1 MNQYA
6 EVFSSTFIAVF
17 LEASPFLVLGALLS
31 TLVEIYLPDDFIGK
45 YLPGGRLLGLLVG
58 LSAGLLIP
66 TCECGVLSI
75 VRRLLKKGASPLVA
89 ITYMLSAPVINPLGL
104 ASTYI
109 AFQGN
114 IWMVL
119 GRVSIVV
126 VCASCLG
133 LLISCIN
140 PVPLLRDEDVSLLQP
155 DRLHPGQNCREGY
168 PQPDSRFPAACAA
181 HSNCENHSRLIR
193 VFTHTASEFLDM
205 GKYLIMGAFAVAF
218 TKVFLPHE
226 VLLLFQNSLFLSVSA
241 MMLLAVLVSVCSE
254 ADAFVA
260 ASFVTLPAAA
270 KLSFLAIGPMVDL
283 KLIVMYSA
291 VFRKRIALALI
302 FLPTVLVYLLSIIL
316 GVVLG

>member
-1 MNQYA
+1 MNHYA
-6 EVFSSTFIAVF
+6 EVFGSTFIAVF
-17 LEASPFLVLGALLS
+17 LEASPFLALGALLS
-31 TLVEIYLPDDFIGK
+31 TLVEICLPDDFIGR
-45 YLPGGRLLGLLVG
+45 YLPKGRLLGLLVG

-66 TCECGVLSI
+66 TCECGVMSI
-75 VRRLLKKGASPLVA
+75 VRRMLKKGVSPLMA
-89 ITYMLSAPVINPLGL
+89 ITYMLSSPVINPLGL

-126 VCASCLG
+126 ACAGCLG
-133 LLISCIN
+133 LVVSYGN
-140 PVPLLRDEDVSLLQP
+140 PAPLLRDEEVRLSQYAP
-155 DRLHPGQNCREGY
+155 LHPAHNSG
-168 PQPDSRFPAACAA
+168 DSHSHLDCCFPSLCACP
-181 HSNCENHSRLIR
+181 SDERSSRIITLL
-193 VFTHTASEFLDM
+193 THTASEFLDM
-205 GKYLIMGAFAVAF
+205 GKYLILGAFAVAF
-218 TKVFLPHE
+218 TKVFLPQD
-226 VLLLFQNSLFLSVSA
+226 VLLLFQNNIFLAVGA
-241 MMLLAVLVSVCSE
+241 MMMLAVLVSVCSE

-260 ASFVTLPAAA
+260 ASFLSFPAAA

-291 VFRKRIALALI
+291 VFHKRIALALI

>member
-17 LEASPFLVLGALLS
+17 IEASPFLLLGAFLS

-45 YLPGGRLLGLLVG
+45 YLPKGRLLGLLVG
-58 LSAGLLIP
+58 LTAGMLIP
-66 TCECGVLSI
+66 TCECGVMSV
-75 VRRLLKKGASPLVA
+75 VRRLLKKGASPLMA
-89 ITYMLSAPVINPLGL
+89 ITYMLSSPVINPLGL

-119 GRVSIVV
+119 GRVCIVAA
-126 VCASCLG
+126 CASCLG
-133 LLISCIN
+133 LVLSSSSPDLI
-140 PVPLLRDEDVSLLQP
+140 LRDEKGSL
-155 DRLHPGQNCREGY
+155 
-168 PQPDSRFPAACAA
+168 PQPDSCVSALCVC
-181 HSNCENHSRLIR
+181 HSNENRSRIIT

-205 GKYLIMGAFAVAF
+205 GKYLILGAFAVAF
-218 TKVFLPHE
+218 TKVFLPRE
-226 VLLLFQNSLFLSVSA
+226 VLLLFQNSIFLAVGA

-260 ASFVTLPAAA
+260 ASFLTFPAAA

-291 VFRKRIALALI
+291 VFSKRIALVLI

-316 GVVLG
+316 GGVIG

>member
-6 EVFSSTFIAVF
+6 EVFSATFIAVF

-31 TLVEIYLPDDFIGK
+31 TLIEIYLPDDVIGK
-45 YLPGGRLLGLLVG
+45 YLPKGRLLGLLVG
-58 LSAGLLIP
+58 LTAGMLIP
-66 TCECGVLSI
+66 TCECGVMSI
-75 VRRLLKKGASPLVA
+75 VRRLLKKGASPLMA
-89 ITYMLSAPVINPLGL
+89 ITYMLSSPVINPLGL

-119 GRVSIVV
+119 GRVCIVA

-133 LLISCIN
+133 LIISYGN
-140 PVPLLRDEDVSLLQP
+140 PLLLLRNGEVSLHQP
-155 DRLHPGQNCREGY
+155 DHLHSGRNCREGH
-168 PQPDSRFPAACAA
+168 PQPDLCFPAESVC
-181 HSNCENHSRLIR
+181 HSHCENSSRVIR
-193 VFTHTASEFLDM
+193 VFTHTASEFLAM
-205 GKYLIMGAFAVAF
+205 GKYLILGAFAVAF
-218 TKVFLPHE
+218 TKVFLPQE
-226 VLLLFQNSLFLSVSA
+226 VLLLFQNNILLSVGA

-260 ASFVTLPAAA
+260 ASFLTFPAAA

-302 FLPTVLVYLLSIIL
+302 FLPTFLVYLLSIML
-316 GVVLG
+316 GVALG

>member
-17 LEASPFLVLGALLS
+17 IEASPFLLLGALLS

-45 YLPGGRLLGLLVG
+45 YHPKGRLLGLLVG
-58 LSAGLLIP
+58 LTAGMLIP
-66 TCECGVLSI
+66 TCECGVMSV
-75 VRRLLKKGASPLVA
+75 VRRLLKKGASPLMA
-89 ITYMLSAPVINPLGL
+89 ITYMLSSPVINPLGL

-119 GRVSIVV
+119 GRVCIVAA
-126 VCASCLG
+126 CASCLG
-133 LLISCIN
+133 LVLSSSSPVLI
-140 PVPLLRDEDVSLLQP
+140 LRDEKVSL
-155 DRLHPGQNCREGY
+155 
-168 PQPDSRFPAACAA
+168 PQPDSCVSALCVC
-181 HSNCENHSRLIR
+181 HSNENRSRIIT

-205 GKYLIMGAFAVAF
+205 GKYLILGAFAVAF
-218 TKVFLPHE
+218 TKVFLPRE
-226 VLLLFQNSLFLSVSA
+226 VLLLFQNSIFLAVGA

-260 ASFVTLPAAA
+260 ASFLTFPAAA

-291 VFRKRIALALI
+291 VFSKRIALVLI

-316 GVVLG
+316 GGVIG

>member
-6 EVFSSTFIAVF
+6 ELFSSTFIAVF

-45 YLPGGRLLGLLVG
+45 YLPRGRLLGLLVG

-66 TCECGVLSI
+66 TCECGVLSV
-75 VRRLLKKGASPLVA
+75 VRRLLKKGASPLMA
-89 ITYMLSAPVINPLGL
+89 ITYMLSSPVINPLGL

-119 GRVSIVV
+119 GRVFIVV
-126 VCASCLG
+126 VCAGCVG
-133 LLISCIN
+133 LIISCSSA
-140 PVPLLRDEDVSLLQP
+140 VPLLRDEDVSLSQCAPLPSGHTCGDGHSQ
-155 DRLHPGQNCREGY
+155 LNAC
-168 PQPDSRFPAACAA
+168 FPAPGVC
-181 HSNCENHSRLIR
+181 HSDENSSRLIT

-205 GKYLIMGAFAVAF
+205 GKYLILGAFAVAL
-218 TKVFLPHE
+218 TKVFMPRE
-226 VLLLFQNSLFLSVSA
+226 VLFLFQNNIFLGVGA

-270 KLSFLAIGPMVDL
+270 KLAFLAIGPMVDL
-283 KLIVMYSA
+283 KLIIMYSA
-291 VFRKRIALALI
+291 FFNKRIALVLI
-302 FLPTVLVYLLSIIL
+302 FLPTVLVYLLSTIL
-316 GVVLG
+316 GVVIG